1 MSRLVWCLFIMLM
14 TTDARAETRFG
25 LFIGNN
31 VGLPVESPLRW
42 AESDA
47 RRVHDVMRELGDLP
61 ADNAILLLGEPA
73 SVVRETLIRL
83 NERIRQA
90 GGPATLIVHYSG
102 HADSKHLHLGDTSLA
117 VSELESLVRGSAAT
131 FRLLVLDACRSG
143 SLTRVKGGVVG
154 PSVAVR
160 DTDLVRHSPVDGVV
174 FLTASS
180 RDEDAQESDV
190 IRGSFFTH
198 YFASGLRGAADV
210 DSDGAVDLDEAYNFA
225 AEHTLRATTTSE
237 IGPQHPTFRHE
248 FGGRTT
254 VVLTRLQSN
263 SRGAR
268 LLLPRGMTWFVFG
281 GSVDGPILAEVQRDD
296 TARMVAV
303 RGPRVFLRGRGQ
315 GALLEASVAVR
326 AGELVDAGRMTF
338 TRTTYARL
346 VRKGG
351 GPEVANA
358 LEVGYALLAPIEED
372 GDLLHGV
379 ALGFVHERPAL
390 TFIARLSMSWGGFV
404 SEGQAGTSGEGGG
417 GIAEGGRLQ
426 ATTRLTEASL
436 GLRRAFDL
444 DFLSLE
450 LGVSAGV
457 AWVHQSFD
465 WVGAAPD
472 RHALAGRF
480 FGVVA
485 SVFDL
490 TERVFLRIEGAAGLT
505 VVGRVRA
512 GRAEEEVVVARF
524 TPRLLGGLGLRF

>member
-1 MSRLVWCLFIMLM
+1 MLM
-14 TTDARAETRFG
+14 WLAASDARAETRFG

-31 VGLPVESPLRW
+31 IGLSIETPLRW

-61 ADNAILLLGEPA
+61 ADNAVLLLGEPA

-83 NERIRQA
+83 NERIRLT

-102 HADSKHLHLGDTSLA
+102 HADSKHLHLGDTALPL
-117 VSELESLVRGSAAT
+117 SELESLVRGSAAT

-143 SLTRVKGGVVG
+143 ALTRVKGGVVG

-180 RDEDAQESDV
+180 RDEDAQESDL

-210 DSDGAVDLDEAYNFA
+210 DSDGAVDLDEAYRFA

-254 VVLTRLQSN
+254 IVLTRLQSN

-268 LLLPRGMTWFVFG
+268 LLLPRGLAWFVFG

-296 TARMVAV
+296 SARVVAV
-303 RGPRVFLRGRGQ
+303 RGPRVFLRGRGK
-315 GALLEASVAVR
+315 GALLEATIDVK
-326 AGELVDAGRMTF
+326 AGEVVDAGRIAF

-351 GPEVANA
+351 GPDVANA
-358 LEVGYALLAPIEED
+358 LELGYAMSAPIEEN

-379 ALGFVHERPAL
+379 ALGFAHERTAL
-390 TFIARLSMSWGGFV
+390 TFIARLSVSWGGFD
-404 SEGQAGTSGEGGG
+404 SAGQPGTSHDEGG
-417 GIAEGGRLQ
+417 GIAAGARLR
-426 ATTRLTEASL
+426 ATTRLTESSL

-444 DFLSLE
+444 DLLSLE

-457 AWVHQSFD
+457 AWVHQTFD

-485 SVFDL
+485 AVFDL
-490 TERVFLRIEGAAGLT
+490 TERTFLRIEGAAGLT
-505 VVGRVRA
+505 VVGRERA
-512 GRAEEEVVVARF
+512 GEEVVVARF
-524 TPRLLGGLGLRF
+524 TPRLLAAVGWRF